1 LRDGSISVGTRGGT
15 LLVPTECE
23 QGTRSCRVPQ
33 TREESIMNIPAA
45 VKAVGQY
52 VKRAEEIE
60 KDATNPDG
68 SVIAFWCRQWATERS
83 IPYYSEEGVS
93 AFIGELMDTQERNK
107 AAAGDKSLG
116 KSICENH
123 AHLVFGRAD
132 ADDRAGKGNKM
143 TAKLFYN
150 AASFLDILEQFEELK
165 EDSDILNMRKYS
177 KWKANDILQALKEG
191 RTPQVGGPDEPPSS
205 SGVSAHIS
213 PTLMNLPPPATSPYG
228 YATSAPPVHSAPPAY
243 ISQPPVT
250 PTNMNTNSST
260 GIIGN
265 VIQSVKQVFT
275 TQTPVASHRAPPK
288 AATDPRVKDSIELSH
303 FAIASMKYGD
313 ISGAKAKLAEA
324 LRRLE

>member
-1 LRDGSISVGTRGGT
+1 
-15 LLVPTECE
+15 
-23 QGTRSCRVPQ
+23 
-33 TREESIMNIPAA
+33 MNIPVA

-60 KDATNPDG
+60 KDLTNPDG
-68 SVIAFWCRQWATERS
+68 SVIAFWCRQWAIERS
-83 IPYYSEEGVS
+83 IPYYSEESVS

-107 AAAGDKSLG
+107 AAAGDKTLG

-132 ADDRAGKGNKM
+132 ADDRAGKVDKM

-150 AASFLDILEQFEELK
+150 AASFLDILEQFEELQ
-165 EDSDILNMRKYS
+165 EDSDILSMRKYS

-191 RTPQVGGPDEPPSS
+191 RTPQVGGPDEPSS
-205 SGVSAHIS
+205 SASKPSAPMTL
-213 PTLMNLPPPATSPYG
+213 PTAASAPYAHQPPA
-228 YATSAPPVHSAPPAY
+228 APPAY
-243 ISQPPVT
+243 VSQAPVSNVSTNPSSGNIGTVIQGSKQTFATPTPTPTPTPVT
-250 PTNMNTNSST
+250 
-260 GIIGN
+260 
-265 VIQSVKQVFT
+265 
-275 TQTPVASHRAPPK
+275 SHRAPPK
-288 AATDPRVKDSIELSH
+288 GSTDPRVKDATELSY

>member
-1 LRDGSISVGTRGGT
+1 
-15 LLVPTECE
+15 
-23 QGTRSCRVPQ
+23 
-33 TREESIMNIPAA
+33 MNIPGG

-60 KDATNPDG
+60 KDTTNPDG
-68 SVIAFWCRQWATERS
+68 SVIAFWCRQWAIERS

-107 AAAGDKSLG
+107 AAAGDKTLG

-165 EDSDILNMRKYS
+165 DDTDVLSMRKYS

-191 RTPQVGGPDEPPSS
+191 RTPQVGGPDEPSS
-205 SGVSAHIS
+205 APPAVPPAYQQQQMLAPAPAPASAAS
-213 PTLMNLPPPATSPYG
+213 SMNLPPAASLPHTAQ
-228 YATSAPPVHSAPPAY
+228 APPSAPPAY
-243 ISQPPVT
+243 ASQAPVS
-250 PTNMNTNSST
+250 NL
-260 GIIGN
+260 GQ
-265 VIQSVKQVFT
+265 VIQGGSKQNFT
-275 TQTPVASHRAPPK
+275 TPVATHRAPPRNG
-288 AATDPRVKDSIELSH
+288 TDPRVKDAIELSQ

-313 ISGAKAKLAEA
+313 ISGAKAKLTEA